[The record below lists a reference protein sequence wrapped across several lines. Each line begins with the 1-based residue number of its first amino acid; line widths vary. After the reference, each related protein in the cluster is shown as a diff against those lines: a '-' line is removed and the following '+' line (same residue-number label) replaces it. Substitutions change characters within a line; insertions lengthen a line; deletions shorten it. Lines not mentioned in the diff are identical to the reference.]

1 MTTGLRPGL
10 TRDERMLVEGCRRGD
25 EAAWLAVYR
34 AYGGDV
40 GRFLKGML
48 RQSSEIDDIVQ
59 RVFLEFLSS
68 LDRFRGDSSL
78 RTWLLRIARNL
89 ALREIRSK
97 SRREHY
103 VRAYAETVGEHAASP
118 EGQVIARHHLQ
129 QIHQL
134 LGEVDESFREVWL
147 LRELGG
153 CDVAEVAAIL
163 EIEPAT
169 VRSRHHRARRRLMEL
184 LQRFDQTPTPQQRHL
199 KLVGGKGR
207 AS

>member
-1 MTTGLRPGL
+1 MTVGLNSAL
-10 TRDERMLVEGCRRGD
+10 TRDERILVDGCRRGD

-34 AYGGDV
+34 AYGADV

-68 LDRFRGDSSL
+68 LDRFRGDASL

-97 SRREHY
+97 TRREHY

-134 LGEVDESFREVWL
+134 LGEVDETFREVWL

-153 CDVAEVAAIL
+153 CDVAETAAIL
-163 EIEPAT
+163 KIEPAT
-169 VRSRHHRARRRLMEL
+169 VRSRHHRARRHLMML
-184 LQRFDQTPTPQQRHL
+184 LQQLDRTPTPPQRHL
-199 KLVGGKGR
+199 KLVGTKGK